1 MIVTDAAIKMMTG
14 KNQDAGDLVQLEAHP
29 ESANLCEYNLGRGM
43 SKQTAYG
50 IWGRGLVDAV
60 CRRSIARE
68 VESLEKRLNQQK
80 EDMYE
85 MDVFKKYL
93 KRG

>member
-1 MIVTDAAIKMMTG
+1 
-14 KNQDAGDLVQLEAHP
+14 
-29 ESANLCEYNLGRGM
+29 M
-43 SKQTAYG
+43 SKQTAYR

-68 VESLEKRLNQQK
+68 VEVLEKRLNQQK

-85 MDVFKKYL
+85 MDIFKKYL

>member
-1 MIVTDAAIKMMTG
+1 MIVTDAAIKMMSMT
-14 KNQDAGDLVQLEAHP
+14 NQDAGDLVHLNAHP
-29 ESANLCEYNLGRGM
+29 ESSDLCEYNLGRGM

-50 IWGRGLVDAV
+50 IWGRGLVNAV
-60 CRRSIARE
+60 CRRTAARE
-68 VESLEKRLNQQK
+68 VENLEKRLNQQK